1 MAIKKFSSLLI
12 AGALSAFIF
21 ACSNGADSSDENRDE
36 VLTSSP
42 SESDDP
48 AEEPE
53 SSSSKVSD
61 STDEDSSSSDTS
73 STDVP
78 SSDSLGWKAG
88 DTITLSG
95 YVNRGL
101 VKLATPVTIYEL
113 NENLEETGVV
123 YSSFVN
129 DSLGFYFV
137 HDVVLSSPYVYI
149 KMENVAANYVCEEG
163 TATRQPIEALLDLRE
178 GLDANLNILTTL
190 QAWRTKHFMKKGKSF
205 AEARKLAYDELRTE
219 FMMDSL
225 QLRFEQISMA
235 ESIVDNYYLLG
246 VEAMSIY
253 ETDFGPFKEVNFQE
267 DTMNLD
273 YFWEVAY
280 ARTAGQLCFK
290 LEEHSKA
297 WHYKVKLTQTKEY
310 IKQVYEAR
318 FDFGSCFAENYAE
331 VKTPRYQQGYEN
343 KSSYYC
349 DSTKWIHLNQYN
361 CISLDQLVIDTLH
374 GEIGDMVEGAYCKGR
389 FYKYVDFDGWKTA
402 TELDVGLKQ
411 PCTSK
416 AVGFKSSGRKC
427 YVCDANDWEEAT
439 LPKYDCDVRLHEC
452 EEEDGTI
459 FKGFFNQDSS
469 YVCDGS
475 KARRI
480 NEREKLFNSA
490 CVSTSEKKSF
500 EVGLSTFNCEKGK
513 WSLTSGDSAANALLD
528 ERDGQVYRTVGL
540 GTQRWMAEE
549 LNYYDTVSSEYLVG
563 NIYRV
568 SQESD
573 KYTITLYSA
582 VAKASSVCPAGYHV
596 PTQDEWQ
603 TLFQFADKYR
613 LASDVVASLSSQDH
627 NNIPYYSDYFDEYG
641 FSLNAYGFV
650 NGQGQYTQNL
660 NEVYLWAADS
670 VDGQNVMFFTSRTAK
685 EPKFITSSIAAHRA
699 SIRCVEDRKEE

>member
-1 MAIKKFSSLLI
+1 MAAKKFCSL
-12 AGALSAFIF
+12 AVASVLSAFIF
-21 ACSNGADSSDENRDE
+21 ACSNGTDSSDENRDE
-36 VLTSSP
+36 VLTSSS
-42 SESDDP
+42 SESEDP
-48 AEEPE
+48 VEKPE
-53 SSSSKVSD
+53 SSSSDVPD
-61 STDEDSSSSDTS
+61 STTVESSSGTA
-73 STDVP
+73 

-101 VKLATPVTIYEL
+101 VKIGSKVTVSEL
-113 NENLEETGVV
+113 DESLEKTGVEFV
-123 YSSFVN
+123 GYVLDSSGTYSVSN
-129 DSLGFYFV
+129 
-137 HDVVLSSPYVYI
+137 VVLSSPYVYV
-149 KMENVAANYVCEEG
+149 KMGRVEAENLCDEG
-163 TATRQPIEALLDLRE
+163 KTGVYAEAMLDLRD
-178 GLDANLNILTTL
+178 GLDANLNVLTTL
-190 QAWRTKHFMKKGKSF
+190 QAWRTKVFMRKGMDF
-205 AEARKLAYDELRTE
+205 AKARQQAYDELRSE
-219 FMMDSL
+219 FMLDSI
-225 QLRFEQISMA
+225 QSRFEQISMA
-235 ESIVDNYYLLG
+235 DTIKDNYYVMG
-246 VEAMSIY
+246 VEALASNLTFAGHY
-253 ETDFGPFKEVNFQE
+253 DEDFFTKDE
-267 DTMNLD
+267 LD
-273 YFWEVAY
+273 LSDFWYVA
-280 ARTAGQLCFK
+280 AAWSNDFLCFK
-290 LEEHSKA
+290 LGEHAKA
-297 WHYKVKLTQTKEY
+297 WHYKVKLTKAKEY
-310 IKQVYEAR
+310 MTQVYDAKYG
-318 FDFGSCFAENYAE
+318 FGTCSAENYAE
-331 VKTPRYQQGYEN
+331 TKVPLYQKNDSTTQLYF
-343 KSSYYC
+343 C
-349 DSTKWIHLNQYN
+349 DSTRWNIVGRYN
-361 CISLDQLVIDTLH
+361 CWRLEDIVLDTLH
-374 GEIGDMVEGAYCKGR
+374 GEIGDLVQGTYCKDKY
-389 FYKYVDFDGWKTA
+389 YKYVDFDGWKVA

-411 PCTSK
+411 ACTSK
-416 AVGFKSSGRKC
+416 SVGYKASGRKC
-427 YVCDANDWEEAT
+427 YACDANDWKEVS
-439 LPKYDCDVRLHEC
+439 LPKDDCDELLHEC

-459 FKGFFNQDSS
+459 FKGYFNQDSS

-480 NEREKLFNSA
+480 NDREKLFNTA